1 MPNNYMLEV
10 EQLGRCIID
19 GEQPYVSHE
28 FSIKNARTID
38 KVLASMGY

>member
-1 MPNNYMLEV
+1 MLEV